1 PLGYTYDHLGPMCRS
16 VWDCAAMLNV
26 IAGHDPSDRT
36 SVPAAP
42 LDYVAAIEANA
53 GSLDGVRIGLLVN
66 ESIRRHSAEWTWQAL
81 LEALEVRRGAGAEVV
96 EVEAPL
102 YDELHA
108 ATFLGLQCEA
118 YSYHRN
124 DLVERWG
131 DYGRPTR
138 LTLALGALISGGDLA

>member
-1 PLGYTYDHLGPMCRS
+1 MGLRGHAQRDGWPRPVGPH
-16 VWDCAAMLNV
+16 VG
-26 IAGHDPSDRT
+26 AGG
-36 SVPAAP
+36 A

-81 LEALEVRRGAGAEVV
+81 LEALEVLRGAGAEVV

-131 DYGRPTR
+131 LRP
-138 LTLALGALISGGDLA
+138 AHPVDAGAGGLDLRWRSGPVRARPPRRGGNGSPR